1 MPQKILFSCAE
12 NAGRSQMAEAFF
24 NRFAQQN
31 DLDWKADSA
40 GTSPASKVNPA
51 VIEVMREKG
60 MDISQTK
67 TKKMDISKMN
77 DYAKII
83 SFGCLVK
90 CSLQGKTRSAMEQ
103 WNIEDPHGKT
113 LDEVRKIRD
122 EVEAKV
128 SDLVKKI

>member
-1 MPQKILFSCAE
+1 MPKKILFACAE

-24 NRFAQQN
+24 NRFAEQN
-31 DLDWKADSA
+31 NLDWKADSS

-51 VIEVMREKG
+51 VVKIMREKG
-60 MDISQTK
+60 MDLSQTK
-67 TKKMDISKMN
+67 TKKLDIAKMN

-90 CSLQGKTRSAMEQ
+90 CSLQLRNHSAMEQ
-103 WNIEDPHGKT
+103 WNIDDPHGKT
-113 LDEVRKIRD
+113 LDEVRRIRD

-128 SDLVKKI
+128 IDLAKRI